1 MGEEQGQGSPSPCGP
16 APALNPR
23 PWVGGGTRK
32 RVVEK
37 RAGETNVR
45 VDHPGDFCSD
55 GESRPS
61 LALQPLFSGQRP
73 SYLEKT
79 IKDTRGHDM
88 VVGDPDECSSLSRG
102 IVLLQVV
109 VAYVLGI
116 QEASRIQIWGVSEAK
131 RRVVESGEAHF
142 VRSIF

>member
-1 MGEEQGQGSPSPCGP
+1 MREAFFLAADNGGTNGYVWEEQGQGSPSPCGP

-37 RAGETNVR
+37 RAGETKVR

-55 GESRPS
+55 GESTEPRTAV
-61 LALQPLFSGQRP
+61 LYSGQRP
-73 SYLEKT
+73 SYGYLEKT
-79 IKDTRGHDM
+79 IKDMRGHDM

-109 VAYVLGI
+109 VVAYVLGI
-116 QEASRIQIWGVSEAK
+116 
-131 RRVVESGEAHF
+131 
-142 VRSIF
+142 